1 MQQLDK
7 CDTLIRNATVF
18 DGSGAMPRVEDL
30 AILNGKVLARG
41 PNLQVTNAAETVDAT
56 GKWLMPGLLDI
67 HTHLDLEA
75 EVNPGLHEAVRHG
88 TTTVLLG
95 SCSLGIAF
103 GSQRRNGEDPIIDC
117 FTRVENMPKRVLDKC
132 IQKITWDNTADYLK
146 HFESIPLGPNVA
158 AFIPHSMMRIEA
170 MGTQASISRP
180 PNQAERR
187 KLAEIMEAA
196 MDQGYMGLST
206 DQIVFHYLAN
216 DPNKQI
222 RIPSHFAEDD
232 ELRPVIEIVRR
243 NNGVWQTN
251 PDGQKML
258 RTLKRY
264 FWSAGRFRG
273 KPLKISALTAV
284 DFVSVPG
291 VWQKMLKLGKVINS
305 PLFKGKIHFQAL
317 GGSFRMWSDGMISPV
332 FEELPSTRKMVACEA
347 DDVAARLALLNDPTW
362 LEEFKGDWAKMTNT
376 TANLTQIGGKSE
388 DRATFQMNFA
398 KMHFDDC
405 AVPSWNGDSLQD
417 VMNRLTQYKQSG
429 GKTGA
434 KDAAEAVEFDRFPD
448 SATDPREFWLQC
460 LRLYDTGFRWW
471 FDVANTNEDIV
482 EQILFDK
489 NAMPGFNDSG
499 AHLTNLA
506 FYDGNLGTLRIAQ
519 KRGLARVAEAVHRL
533 TREPAEF
540 FGLDVG
546 RIDPGCQADVILIDP
561 EHLKNHDMNKGRTKI
576 YHEVFEHDV
585 LVNRSDGVV
594 DQVYINGQRVW
605 ENGSRFTPVLGTKT
619 LGRAIRANRH

>member
-1 MQQLDK
+1 MQPIDQ
-7 CDTLIRNATVF
+7 CDTLIRNALVF
-18 DGSGAMPRVEDL
+18 DGSGIPPRVEDL

-41 PNLQVTNAAETVDAT
+41 TRLHVTRAGETVDAT

-88 TTTVLLG
+88 TTTVILG

-103 GSQRRNGEDPIIDC
+103 GSQRRNGEDPILDC

-132 IQKITWDNTADYLK
+132 IQKITWDNTADYLN
-146 HFESIPLGPNVA
+146 HFQNIPLGPNVA
-158 AFIPHSMMRIEA
+158 AFLPHSMMRIEA
-170 MGTQASISRP
+170 MGTPASITRP
-180 PNQAERR
+180 PNRAERR

-196 MDQGYMGLST
+196 MDQGYLGLST

-232 ELRPVIEIVRR
+232 ELRPIIEIVRR

-305 PLFKGKIHFQAL
+305 PIFNGKIHFQAL
-317 GGSFRMWSDGMISPV
+317 GGPFRMWSDGMISPV
-332 FEELPSTRKMVACEA
+332 FEELPSTRRMVACEA
-347 DDVAARLALLNDPTW
+347 DDVAARQALLSDPAW
-362 LEEFKGDWAKMTNT
+362 LEEFKRDWAKMTNT

-388 DRATFQMNFA
+388 ERATFQMNFA

-405 AVPSWNGDSLQD
+405 AVPGWNGDTLAR
-417 VMNRLTQYKQSG
+417 VLERLTAYKQSG
-429 GKTGA
+429 GATGA
-434 KDAAEAVEFDRFPD
+434 KDAAEAAEFDRFPD

-460 LRLYDTGFRWW
+460 LRLYDLGFRWW

-489 NAMPGFNDSG
+489 NALPGFNDSG

-519 KRGLARVAEAVHRL
+519 KSGVERVAEAVHRL

-540 FGLDVG
+540 FGLDTG
-546 RIDPGCQADVILIDP
+546 RIDPGCQADLILIDP
-561 EHLKNHDMNKGRTKI
+561 ENLRNHDMNRGRTKI

-585 LVNRSDGVV
+585 MVNRSDGVV
-594 DQVYINGQRVW
+594 DQVYIKGRRVW
-605 ENGSRFTPVLGTKT
+605 ENGSRFTPVLGKEK
-619 LGRAIRANRH
+619 LGRALRANHY